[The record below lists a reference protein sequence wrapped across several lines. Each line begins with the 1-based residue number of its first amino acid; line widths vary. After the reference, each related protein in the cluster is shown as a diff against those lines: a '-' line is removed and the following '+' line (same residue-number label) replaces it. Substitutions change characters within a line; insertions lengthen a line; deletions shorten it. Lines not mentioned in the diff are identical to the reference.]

1 MYRTSTI
8 TAAIAGVVVALA
20 GHPMRGQSAALA
32 SVLPSSITIPFDVY
46 HDFILVQAE
55 VDGHKGMFVLDTGS
69 PVIALNGEYLQ
80 RSATGTIDTVTT
92 RTERSG
98 HVPVTAHTVAIGTM
112 RYAIDSAD
120 KGPPVPFPANTYIAY
135 DKRFKASGDRPILG
149 FLGLPALERFEVIVD
164 YSHKQLTL
172 IPLDSAGKRSA
183 DVKRFAVRAT
193 VPLVPMDIHWWGVQ
207 GTLGDSLTRIL
218 LVDTGCPFNMLHA
231 DTRTALGPHL
241 TDAGLTPIPNTQP
254 DGTPYM
260 KDQQSWRV
268 DRVALG
274 STAIVA
280 NASRFI
286 HSEKGQDEILGNA
299 FLQQLTVVGFNFRTH
314 TLITYR

>member
-1 MYRTSTI
+1 
-8 TAAIAGVVVALA
+8 
-20 GHPMRGQSAALA
+20 
-32 SVLPSSITIPFDVY
+32 
-46 HDFILVQAE
+46 
-55 VDGHKGMFVLDTGS
+55 
-69 PVIALNGEYLQ
+69 
-80 RSATGTIDTVTT
+80 
-92 RTERSG
+92 
-98 HVPVTAHTVAIGTM
+98 
-112 RYAIDSAD
+112 
-120 KGPPVPFPANTYIAY
+120 
-135 DKRFKASGDRPILG
+135 
-149 FLGLPALERFEVIVD
+149 
-164 YSHKQLTL
+164 
-172 IPLDSAGKRSA
+172 
-183 DVKRFAVRAT
+183 
-193 VPLVPMDIHWWGVQ
+193 MDIHWWGVQ